1 MILFL
6 HIPKTAGTTFQF
18 ILENTFGISHCHLG
32 HLGNKV
38 ADQRDLNFA
47 RKCFPWMQSVA
58 GHNLADAVNF
68 KAPDPFCITILR
80 EPVARIFSHYQDNF
94 TRGNR
99 KQTFEAMV
107 RADATMVNIQVKRI
121 AGSTDLDKAKANL
134 EKFGFVGLTE
144 KFDLSLHMLQKICPV
159 KLNYRY
165 KRKVTAR
172 DNSIRKSLEADSRMV
187 DMARE
192 YNRLDLEL
200 YDFAV
205 KEIFPKFLVR
215 TGFSITD
222 KVASFDKYES
232 ELQPNFLLHRLY
244 NQAFFRQVCKFYK
257 KRRAREMAVVAAVLM
272 QQAVMSFVETAPK
285 ILF

>member
-18 ILENTFGISHCHLG
+18 ILENNFGVSHCHLG

-47 RKCFPWMQSVA
+47 RKCFPWLRSVA
-58 GHNLADAVNF
+58 GHNLADPSRF
-68 KAPDPFCITILR
+68 DAPDPFYITFLR
-80 EPVARIFSHYQDNF
+80 EPIARIFSHYQDNF

-99 KQTFEAMV
+99 RQTFEEMV
-107 RADATMVNIQVKRI
+107 RADETMVNIQVKRI
-121 AGSTDLDKAKANL
+121 AGSADLDKAKANL
-134 EKFGFVGLTE
+134 EKFSFVGLTE
-144 KFDLSLHMLQKICPV
+144 KFDLSLHMLGKICPQ
-159 KLNYRY
+159 KLNCRY

-172 DNSIRKSLEADSRMV
+172 DNSIRKSLENDSRLV
-187 DMARE
+187 DLAHA

-205 KEIFPKFLVR
+205 KEIFPKFLAQ
-215 TGFSITD
+215 TGHAPTD
-222 KVASFDKYES
+222 QVASFDRYRS

-244 NQAFFRQVCKFYK
+244 NQTFFRQLCKLYK
-257 KRRAREMAVVAAVLM
+257 KRRVRESMMLLTLLM
-272 QQAVMSFVETAPK
+272 QQAVMSFVETPAE
-285 ILF
+285 IAF